1 MFYTIISGLNFLCP
15 KYTRKIEGGQTFTS
29 RTIAEWNAFDPTIR
43 KKPSIASFKRT
54 LYKKFLTDQK
64 TSPIPPKSKLPPSCE
79 MRIASRATRFL

>member
-1 MFYTIISGLNFLCP
+1 MFYTIMSGLNFLCP
-15 KYTRKIEGGQTFTS
+15 KYTRKTEGGETFTC
-29 RTIAEWNAFDPTIR
+29 RTIAELNAFDPTIR

-79 MRIASRATRFL
+79 MRIASRATRSL